1 MLPVPPPLLK
11 GARVKKPT
19 DSISLSPS
27 VLLCPFLPVKT
38 QISHVRSSFYTDS
51 SALSPA
57 SSLPL
62 QECIDGGERA
72 RERNCGAVRRGIQF
86 DPVS

>member
-1 MLPVPPPLLK
+1 MDAASATSAFEK
-11 GARVKKPT
+11 
-19 DSISLSPS
+19 SIQLETESKAHWIS
-27 VLLCPFLPVKT
+27 LCPFLPVKT

-62 QECIDGGERA
+62 QECIDGGERGSETA
-72 RERNCGAVRRGIQF
+72 EL
-86 DPVS
+86 